1 MSKFKLTQI
10 ESLKLSDEIVEFG
23 PEGCME
29 CGFEGDIPLDY
40 FLVTPDFE
48 TEKEFNE
55 VTKEVKLQLGFET
68 FTEISSDFE
77 GQLISLCKC
86 PRCGSEEIFQ
96 DL

>member
-1 MSKFKLTQI
+1 MSNFKLTQI
-10 ESLKLSDEIVEFG
+10 ELSKLSEEIVEFG

-29 CGFEGDIPLDY
+29 CGFEDDIFLDY

-48 TEKEFNE
+48 TEEEFNE
-55 VTKEVKLQLGFET
+55 VIKEVKLKLSFES

-77 GQLISLCKC
+77 GQLISVCKC